1 MQQMIA
7 LTFVFERED
16 DEYVALCPELDI
28 ASQGDTIEDAAA
40 HLENAVLLYLDTIEE
55 DGEREQIFSERGIE
69 IEERLEPDYDVK
81 VHPGVF
87 ATVRRLPIG
96 TA

>member
-28 ASQGDTIEDAAA
+28 ASQGDTIEDAAT

-55 DGEREQIFSERGIE
+55 DGEREQIFRERGIK
-69 IEERLEPDYDVK
+69 IEERLEADYDVK
-81 VHPGVF
+81 IHPGVF
-87 ATVRRLPIG
+87 ATVRRLPVG
-96 TA
+96 AA